1 MKFYVR
7 SFIGLF
13 VFFAA
18 WAAFEYSLYHML
30 QVGTCAS
37 GGPYVSARPCPS
49 GIGVYFAGLF
59 GGIIIGLIAI
69 GIYASRGRPPDAGDD
84 YDGPRVPFGIL
95 AWSLLFAGTG
105 AVSIYAVVSPD
116 AHPGPGA
123 KLGAIIVA
131 IVFIPM
137 GLIPLIL
144 SVMRDRGGSSGSTL
158 RTMPASV
165 SGLPSPSS
173 YMPPS
178 MPTPPP
184 PPPPRVPPQPAPKTA
199 AANEN
204 GLAQLEKLKK
214 LHDEGAITDAE
225 FSSAKAKILAEL

>member
-7 SFIGLF
+7 SSIGLF
-13 VFFAA
+13 VFFAS
-18 WAAFEYSLYHML
+18 WAVFEYSLYHML

-59 GGIIIGLIAI
+59 GGIIIGLIGI

-84 YDGPRVPFGIL
+84 YNGPRVPFGIL
-95 AWSLLFAGTG
+95 AWSLLFAGTA
-105 AVSIYAVVSPD
+105 AVSIYAVLGPD

-123 KLGAIIVA
+123 KLAAIIVA
-131 IVFIPM
+131 IVFLPM
-137 GLIPLIL
+137 GLIPLII
-144 SVMRDRGGSSGSTL
+144 SARRDRGSTSTSSF
-158 RTMPASV
+158 TMPASV

-173 YMPPS
+173 Y
-178 MPTPPP
+178 TPPP
-184 PPPPRVPPQPAPKTA
+184 PPPRAPSRPAPA
-199 AANEN
+199 AKANDN

-225 FSSAKAKILAEL
+225 FSSAKAKILADL